1 MLKLSYHSHSEMSK
15 RTLEN
20 TFYYPCN
27 CIALAC
33 ATDKIKL
40 RNVTRGGLI
49 TSETQTTYN
58 LCGPN
63 YHSKTML
70 WVY

>member
-1 MLKLSYHSHSEMSK
+1 MLKLSYHSHSEMSQ

-20 TFYYPCN
+20 KFCYPRN

-40 RNVTRGGLI
+40 RNVTCGGLI
-49 TSETQTTYN
+49 TSETQTT
-58 LCGPN
+58 
-63 YHSKTML
+63 
-70 WVY
+70 